1 MQELKVSSKS
11 KPQKVA
17 GAILG
22 VLRDQPEAE
31 LLAIGA
37 GASNQAIKAV
47 AIARNM
53 ASSDGIDIVCVPAF
67 GETSI
72 DDRELTIMRL
82 IVKTQKIA

>member
-22 VLRDQPEAE
+22 VLRSHEEAE

-47 AIARNM
+47 AIARDM
-53 ASSDGIDIVCVPAF
+53 AFNDGIELVCIPAF
-67 GETSI
+67 GEASI
-72 DDRELTIMRL
+72 NDRELTMMRI

>member
-22 VLRDQPEAE
+22 VLRNQHEAE

-37 GASNQAIKAV
+37 GANNQAIKAV
-47 AIARNM
+47 AIARDM
-53 ASSDGIDIVCVPAF
+53 ASNDGIELICIPAF
-67 GETSI
+67 GEASV
-72 DDRELTIMRL
+72 DNRDLTVMRI
-82 IVKTQKIA
+82 IVKRQKIA